1 MNPELNHSHDPVAI
15 RRRLA
20 EGNRPSYL
28 PDAILGGIDGCI
40 TTLAVV
46 ASVAGAG
53 LPGVVAFV
61 LGVASLIADAF
72 SMGVSNYQAVKAS
85 DDERRRLRAQE
96 IHHVAVDPD
105 GEQEEIRA
113 IFEAKGFR
121 GGALENI
128 VETITSDRR
137 LWVDTM
143 LMEEYG
149 VALTGPS
156 ASKAGLATF
165 ATFMAVGSI
174 PLLPFLVPVFTGAE
188 YFVASAIITAMALF
202 GIGYAKG
209 VILSMKRWRAG
220 FETLLMGGGA
230 AIVAF
235 LIGTVLEPM
244 LADLPLLD

>member
-1 MNPELNHSHDPVAI
+1 MPRKLQHSHDPDAI

-72 SMGVSNYQAVKAS
+72 SMGVSNYQAVKSTEDA
-85 DDERRRLRAQE
+85 RRRLRDQE
-96 IHHVAVDPD
+96 KRHVAVDPD
-105 GEQEEIRA
+105 GEKEEIRA
-113 IFEAKGFR
+113 IFEAKGFE
-121 GGALENI
+121 GEALENI

-143 LMEEYG
+143 LMEEHG
-149 VALTGPS
+149 LALTGPS
-156 ASKAGLATF
+156 AGKAGLATF
-165 ATFMAVGSI
+165 STFMVVGFI
-174 PLLPFLVPVFTGAE
+174 PLLPFLVPVLTGGE
-188 YFVASAIITAMALF
+188 YFVASAIITALALF

-209 VILSMKRWRAG
+209 VILDTGRWRAG
-220 FETLLMGGGA
+220 LETLLMGGGA

-235 LIGTVLEPM
+235 LVGTVLEPM
-244 LADLPLLD
+244 LADLDFF